1 MLDEHPYYYF
11 QRSDY
16 VTKQVDEK
24 IFYIDKVVLT
34 INDILMKN
42 NIFNLF
48 KYEFEYLC
56 FIHNFYEMMRVF
68 SYFKCKYNKSI
79 CNNWEKYKIKVFKNK
94 FIINKFRKL
103 SIGYLICLILFNIN
117 YGLGKLYYKI
127 RRF

>member
-94 FIINKFRKL
+94 FIINK
-103 SIGYLICLILFNIN
+103 YLES
-117 YGLGKLYYKI
+117 
-127 RRF
+127 